1 MTLLDGRVAIISG
14 IGPGM
19 GRDAALA
26 CAREGARVVLAART
40 PSKVES
46 VAAEIESL
54 GAEALP
60 VVTDVTDLAQIDHL
74 IASTIKAFGTVDVL
88 VNNAFG
94 QPPFATL
101 EEMDLDSWYSSFEI
115 NCTSALKMSRAVLP
129 SMRESGKGSI
139 INVATMSIRN
149 NKPMFGAYAAA
160 KSAMTSMTRTMAKE
174 VGPDGIRVNA
184 ICPGFIFGDSVQ
196 WYLQSLADQNGTTY
210 QEEYDNV
217 ANEIALRYI
226 PDSEQI
232 CGSVV
237 FFASDLSIACTGTSL
252 DVNGGHFMT
261 F

>member
-74 IASTIKAFGTVDVL
+74 VASTIKAFGTVDIL
-88 VNNAFG
+88 VNYAFG

-115 NCTSALKMSRAVLP
+115 NCTSAL
-129 SMRESGKGSI
+129 
-139 INVATMSIRN
+139 SIRI

>member
-40 PSKVES
+40 LSKVES
-46 VAAEIESL
+46 VAAEVESL
-54 GAEALP
+54 GGEALA
-60 VVTDVTDLAQIDHL
+60 VTTDVTDLTQIDDL
-74 IASTIKAFGTVDVL
+74 VASTLDTFGRVDVL
-88 VNNAFG
+88 VNNAFA

-101 EEMDLDSWYSSFEI
+101 EEMDLESWYSSFEI

-129 SMRESGKGSI
+129 SMRQQGKGSI

-174 VGPDGIRVNA
+174 VGPDGVRVNA

-196 WYLQSLADQNGTTY
+196 WYLQSLADQHNTTY

-217 ANEIALRYI
+217 ANEIALGFI

>member
-1 MTLLDGRVAIISG
+1 MGLLTGRVAIISG

-26 CAREGARVVLAART
+26 CVREGANVVLASRT
-40 PSKVES
+40 PTKVES
-46 VAAEIESL
+46 VAEEV
-54 GAEALP
+54 EALGGKALAIP
-60 VVTDVTDLAQIDHL
+60 TDVTDLSQISDL
-74 IASTIKAFGTVDVL
+74 IESTLTAFGSIDVL
-88 VNNAFG
+88 VNNAFA

-101 EEMDLDSWYSSFEI
+101 EEMDLDSWYASFEV

-129 SMRESGKGSI
+129 SMRQQGKGSI

-217 ANEIALRYI
+217 ADEIALRYI
-226 PDSEQI
+226 PDSEQ
-232 CGSVV
+232 
-237 FFASDLSIACTGTSL
+237 TS
-252 DVNGGHFMT
+252 G
-261 F
+261 